1 MPWYYQWPNHL
12 MLDKIGS
19 QQQYAGK
26 TKETA
31 FLNGTFKWNHGVLK
45 TTFPQEKIFGGG
57 KTFSEIIGT
66 EKDNAQWTGKR
77 APSILKTFDSTNQKK
92 NTKSVSFAVPNS
104 SDEEA
109 YDYSEDDTDSDYTNS
124 DLDDSASPSEI
135 EEIEDAIKVK
145 SLIKW
150 LIKVVFA
157 GLLLGCIVY
166 YGVSYYFHVEEIVD
180 NSYWGCFKRAIL
192 PQEKVVDTFWGSVK
206 RVIFQQQQ
214 VVDNTFWGS
223 FKRGKILKH
232 YFRNTSLRH
241 FTTYSIGGIDGK
253 MIITLSDV
261 RHSGRFNMLYPAVR
275 IIIMEL
281 KFIKFLMLE

>member
-1 MPWYYQWPNHL
+1 MYRISIIKEWDNYMNGNCRLLYKMYRQNHL

-31 FLNGTFKWNHGVLK
+31 FVNGTFKWNHGVLK

-77 APSILKTFDSTNQKK
+77 APSILKTARTFDSTKQKK
-92 NTKSVSFAVPNS
+92 NTKSVSFAVPDS

-124 DLDDSASPSEI
+124 DLDDSDYPSEI
-135 EEIEDAIKVK
+135 EEIDAIKVK

-206 RVIFQQQQ
+206 RVIFQQQ
-214 VVDNTFWGS
+214 VEDNTFWGS
-223 FKRGKILKH
+223 FKRC
-232 YFRNTSLRH
+232 
-241 FTTYSIGGIDGK
+241 
-253 MIITLSDV
+253 LS
-261 RHSGRFNMLYPAVR
+261 RLW
-275 IIIMEL
+275 
-281 KFIKFLMLE
+281 

>member
-1 MPWYYQWPNHL
+1 MADQVWQSPSWPTTMEKTDEEGDNTQQKLPSQPTAYYRSTAKRPLSRKPTFPALGREDYL

-31 FLNGTFKWNHGVLK
+31 FLNRTFKWNHGVLK
-45 TTFPQEKIFGGG
+45 TTFPQE
-57 KTFSEIIGT
+57 IIGT

-77 APSILKTFDSTNQKK
+77 VPSILKTARTFDSTKQKK
-92 NTKSVSFAVPNS
+92 NTKSVSFAVLES

-223 FKRGKILKH
+223 FKRC
-232 YFRNTSLRH
+232 
-241 FTTYSIGGIDGK
+241 
-253 MIITLSDV
+253 LS
-261 RHSGRFNMLYPAVR
+261 RFW
-275 IIIMEL
+275 
-281 KFIKFLMLE
+281 